1 MSKLIV
7 DTNKLLTSGNDIIS
21 LTRELNEQINILF
34 SRISNMNSN
43 TLEWVGA
50 SANEF
55 IRQANIQK
63 SQYVKMIQILNK
75 YGNVLK
81 NAANYYETS
90 KESVINF

>member
-21 LTRELNEQINILF
+21 LTRELNEQVNMLF

-50 SANEF
+50 SADEF

-63 SQYVKMIQILNK
+63 SQYIKMIQILNK

-90 KESVINF
+90 KESVINL